1 MLENE
6 YEFYGN
12 NRSEI
17 RKKYLGKHIVIVG
30 NQVIASYDNLEEAY
44 SETIKTYIPGTFML
58 HHVPESFEA
67 EVGHI

>member
-17 RKKYLGKHIVIVG
+17 RKKFLGKHIVIVG
-30 NQVIASYDNLEEAY
+30 NQVIASYDNLEDAY
-44 SETIKTYIPGTFML
+44 KETIKTYSPGSFML
-58 HHVPESFEA
+58 HHVPETFEG
-67 EVGHI
+67 EIGHI